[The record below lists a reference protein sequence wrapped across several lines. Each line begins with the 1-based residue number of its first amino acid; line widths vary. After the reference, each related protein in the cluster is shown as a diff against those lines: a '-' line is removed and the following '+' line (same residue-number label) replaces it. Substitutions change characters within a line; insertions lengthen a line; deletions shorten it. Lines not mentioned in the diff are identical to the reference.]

1 MKKAKEQSQTANYE
15 IKRAYQKRYE
25 CITTYHLNDKRLTLA
40 EQGFLTKLYILPSA
54 WKITQRATA
63 KHFNISPT
71 TFNAYISRLIELGYV
86 EIKKTKN
93 NRAVYQLNERAINGD
108 FNPKEIEHYTIKQLN
123 NYLNDDRTEE
133 RYKNLIKK
141 ALVSAEKTSEH
152 FEKTLDEIDKETKEE
167 EINDLLPF

>member
-1 MKKAKEQSQTANYE
+1 MKKQKEQAQKGNTE

-40 EQGFLTKLYILPSA
+40 EKGLLTILYTLPPS
-54 WKITQRATA
+54 WKITKRATS
-63 KHFNISPT
+63 KHLGISDK
-71 TFNAYISRLIELGYV
+71 TFLNHLHRLVEIGYV

-93 NRAVYQLNERAINGD
+93 NKATYYLNERAINGD

-123 NYLNDDRTEE
+123 AYLNDDRTEE

-141 ALVSAEKTSEH
+141 ALDSAEKTSEH
-152 FEKTLDEIDKETKEE
+152 FSKTLDEIDEETKQEE
-167 EINDLLPF
+167 LKDILPF